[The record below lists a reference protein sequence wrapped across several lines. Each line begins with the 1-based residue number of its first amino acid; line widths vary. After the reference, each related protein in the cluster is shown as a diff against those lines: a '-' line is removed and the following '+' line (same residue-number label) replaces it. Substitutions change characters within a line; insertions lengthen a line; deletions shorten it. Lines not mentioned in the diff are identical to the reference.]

1 MWQRVEKK
9 QLVKLDLYKLG
20 GICTDGAP
28 AMTGKK
34 NSPVAVQDAFLDQK
48 LLKYHLYPS
57 GLFPEPKI

>member
-1 MWQRVEKK
+1 MADSGKK
-9 QLVKLDLYKLG
+9 KKKVKLGSFKLG

-34 NSPVAVQDAFLDQK
+34 NSPVALQETFLDRK